1 MLIADIQLD
10 QGASRM
16 GEVFWF
22 LLGGVGLAAL
32 PVLIWVVRRIRE
44 EGLQARAGL
53 TNLGAMTA
61 REFDAYVERLFRSL
75 GYKVEP
81 ASGRESL
88 GVDWIL
94 TDARGYRTAL
104 QTRRWRS
111 DVGPEAIQ
119 QVTGG
124 TVYHRCDEMLILTTA
139 TFTPEA
145 RRLARQT
152 GTKLWDLEDLAKAA
166 SQIRAAEERLSTAS
180 LHTRPAES
188 ERAVGRPPLHAAER
202 AREMVAAAQQAP
214 ATNCP
219 RCGKEM
225 VRRAVNGQ
233 PVLVCRDF
241 PQCNGARLH

>member
-1 MLIADIQLD
+1 MLIPYIQLE
-10 QGASRM
+10 QGASGM

-75 GYKVEP
+75 GYQVEP

-94 TDARGYRTAL
+94 TNARGYRTAL

-111 DVGPEAIQ
+111 DVGPEAVQ
-119 QVTGG
+119 QITGG
-124 TVYHRCDEMLILTTA
+124 AVYHRCDEMLIVTTA

-145 RRLARQT
+145 RRLARQM

-166 SQIRAAEERLSTAS
+166 SEIRAAERLSAAS
-180 LHTRPAES
+180 VLARPTEP
-188 ERAVGRPPLHAAER
+188 EREAGRPPVHAAER
-202 AREMVAAAQQAP
+202 SREMVAAAQQAP

-241 PQCNGARLH
+241 PRCNGARLH